1 MGFQLMGT
9 ICICCTR
16 LTCPMKSL
24 LLLGLG
30 PTHNNV
36 GTFRVTLNSL
46 KIVCLVCLT
55 FAGHKSDLPQPGHS
69 NPTCVC
75 SNVDIRNMLGLTAF
89 FSAHLD
95 LKVAAVTTSR
105 SMPNAGVYMHILPTT
120 YSRTCVRSRTYVR
133 LHAAGPFQLSLTPH
147 GVSATPTRCPVNC
160 LTPVRVSVTHPLRV
174 SATSMRGPVSPLFGF
189 CHSPLEGSCDPYSG
203 SCRPLLRTVPER
215 P

>member
-24 LLLGLG
+24 LLFGLGL
-30 PTHNNV
+30 THNNV
-36 GTFRVTLNSL
+36 GTFRVTLNSV

-55 FAGHKSDLPQPGHS
+55 FAGHQSDLPQPGHS

-75 SNVDIRNMLGLTAF
+75 SNVDKRLMLGFTAV

-95 LKVAAVTTSR
+95 LKVAAVMTSR

-120 YSRTCVRSRTYVR
+120 YARTCVRSRTYVR
-133 LHAAGPFQLSLTPH
+133 LPI
-147 GVSATPTRCPVNC
+147 
-160 LTPVRVSVTHPLRV
+160 
-174 SATSMRGPVSPLFGF
+174 
-189 CHSPLEGSCDPYSG
+189 
-203 SCRPLLRTVPER
+203 LLDALAHRQE
-215 P
+215 